1 MNSLKT
7 LAFFLFLA
15 FYSFSTQAQTFKFGI
30 KGGISTPD
38 VTPNDVNPL
47 KITNVRDSL
56 SIKLTDANYGWHL
69 GVWTRLGLGNF
80 FIQPEV
86 LFNSSS
92 ASFNAKSLRLGL
104 IIDSLRSESYRNIDV
119 PVMLGFKFGTLRLNA
134 GPVGHVFLNSTSD
147 LTNIAGLSA
156 SYNKLEWGYQAG
168 IGLDF
173 GGLCLD
179 LRYEGNFS
187 DYADHITVGNQTFAF
202 AKKPTRLILSL
213 AIEF

>member
-1 MNSLKT
+1 MNLLKSLT
-7 LAFFLFLA
+7 LVSVLALF
-15 FYSFSTQAQTFKFGI
+15 SFTAQAQTFKFGI

-38 VTPNDVNPL
+38 VNPNDINPL
-47 KITNVRDSL
+47 KINNIRDSL
-56 SIKLTDANYGWHL
+56 LLKLTDANYGWHL

-92 ASFNAKSLRLGL
+92 ANYNSKSLRLGL

-147 LTNIAGLSA
+147 LTNIAGLTV

-168 IGLDF
+168 LGLDF
-173 GGLCLD
+173 GGLGLD

-187 DYADHITVGNQTFAF
+187 DYADHIIVGNQTFAF

-213 AIEF
+213 AIAF